1 MAEKKYYWLKL
12 QDSFFGKEIKLLRR
26 IAGGDT
32 YTIIYLKMLLL
43 SLKNEGKIFYE
54 GVCNSV
60 AEEISLD
67 IDEDTENVAITITYL
82 EQKGMLEFITDNEM
96 FLNETPAMIGQ
107 ETDAAERMR
116 KSREKRKK
124 SQLECNTVTEDS
136 NSVQESYKE
145 VTEELPSVKN
155 SYLDIDIEQ
164 ELNKELE
171 TEKKEPAE
179 AEAPLSFED
188 FWQAYPRKVGKKSAE
203 TAYKKIKPSQKL
215 VTKMIETVEAFKKSK
230 QWQDENG
237 RFIPNPS
244 TWLNQGRW
252 DDEISDCDNKTE
264 NNQPKWGD
272 PDYYKCDPE
281 DSL

>member
-124 SQLECNTVTEDS
+124 NQLECNTVTEDS
-136 NSVQESYKE
+136 NNVQESYEE
-145 VTEELPSVKN
+145 VTEELPNVKN

-164 ELNKELE
+164 ELNTELE

-188 FWQAYPRKVGKKSAE
+188 FWQAYPRKVGKKPAE

>member
-1 MAEKKYYWLKL
+1 
-12 QDSFFGKEIKLLRR
+12 
-26 IAGGDT
+26 
-32 YTIIYLKMLLL
+32 
-43 SLKNEGKIFYE
+43 
-54 GVCNSV
+54 
-60 AEEISLD
+60 
-67 IDEDTENVAITITYL
+67 
-82 EQKGMLEFITDNEM
+82 MLEFITDNEM

-124 SQLECNTVTEDS
+124 NQLECNTVTEDS
-136 NSVQESYKE
+136 NNVQESYEE
-145 VTEELPSVKN
+145 VTGELLSVKN

-164 ELNKELE
+164 ELNTELE

-179 AEAPLSFED
+179 AEASLSFED

-203 TAYKKIKPSQKL
+203 TAYKKIKPSQRL
-215 VTKMIETVEAFKKSK
+215 FAKMIETIEAFKKSK

-252 DDEISDCDNKTE
+252 DDEIPDPITQSPIAGARDIPET
-264 NNQPKWGD
+264 NNPFLKMAMEGVFD
-272 PDYYKCDPE
+272 DE
-281 DSL
+281 